1 MKCNV
6 LGWLLGLPILVL
18 VWGLAVK
25 GEHSHII
32 TDLEGRAQARLERA
46 QIDWAKARFDGTE
59 GRLSGSAY
67 SEQERRLALEV
78 VRQTWGVWD
87 VQDQTALIAEAPN
100 YVWGAAVQDD
110 NLHLSG
116 FVPNEKARR
125 HILEVAKERFPRHA
139 VRDTMQPARGAP
151 GESLWIDGIS
161 FGLRQL
167 MQLKQGG
174 RVDLQGTKL
183 GVSGEAES
191 VTAYRSIKGDFS
203 RRLPSGILLAKDDV
217 LPPRASP
224 FEWRAKYQANQVEI
238 EGHVPSGK
246 ARDSII
252 EIAKE
257 ALPKAA
263 IVDKMTT
270 ASGEPAH
277 WLKAISIALR
287 QMAKLEMAETRISD
301 HRVMFTGQA
310 LKEMTAERVIS
321 ALQVG
326 MPDAF
331 KLEHKIAFR
340 EPTLQTVSPF
350 TTSLATDGEIVSLS
364 GFAPDVR
371 SRQRLVASA
380 KQSFPKRE
388 IVDALTSANGAP
400 PGWLTCANAGILGLA
415 RLDKGRAELSGTVL
429 RLSGE
434 TRNEKVAKDL
444 PAQVRAA
451 ANRACKDTIEIKVKT
466 PPEPR
471 LKWQVASTENR
482 LDLSGAVIDSDIKA
496 LLLADAKKLFP
507 KRDIVDNMRITPGSS
522 KKWTK
527 VVRLGLGQLAK
538 LRSGVVRLDG
548 LVLSLNGIAP
558 DTAVSTQVKSRIK
571 RGMPPGYVGQ
581 AFIEVKSDA
590 MIWSEQE
597 AKRKS
602 EAAAAEAARKKA
614 EEERRAASLREVQRR
629 AANAAAKARAESE
642 AKQRREAA
650 ARRKAAQDAR
660 IEAERQAQ
668 RRAEQQRR
676 QETARAEAKAREA
689 PAACKNEL
697 NETASRGIIQ
707 FESGSNQLTKDS
719 TSTLDRLIAAYR
731 NCPGPQLEIAGHT
744 DSVGGSEENM
754 KLSQRRAEAVLEY
767 FVAQG
772 LPRDKFV
779 ARGYGEAQPRA
790 SNASPVSRA
799 RNRRIE
805 FDVITK

>member
-25 GEHSHII
+25 GEHPHII

-46 QIDWAKARFDGTE
+46 QIDWAQARFDGTE
-59 GRLSGSAY
+59 GRLSGRAY
-67 SEQERRLALEV
+67 SEQERKLALDV
-78 VRQTWGVWD
+78 VRRTWGVWA
-87 VQDQTALIAEAPN
+87 VEDQTDLIAEAPN
-100 YVWGAAVQDD
+100 YTWGAAVQDD

-116 FVPNEKARR
+116 FVPNERARR
-125 HILEVAKERFPRHA
+125 QILETAKERFPRFV

-151 GESLWIDGIS
+151 GEGLWIDGIN

-167 MQLKQGG
+167 MHLNQGG

-191 VTAYRSIKGDFS
+191 ATAYRSIKGDFS

-217 LPPRASP
+217 LPPRATP
-224 FEWRAKYQANQVEI
+224 FEWRAKYQANQIEF
-238 EGHVPSGK
+238 EGHVPGGK

-252 EIAKE
+252 EIVKQ

-270 ASGEPAH
+270 ASGEPAN

-287 QMAKLEMAETRISD
+287 QMAKLDMAETRLSGLE
-301 HRVMFTGQA
+301 VMFVGETR
-310 LKEMTAERVIS
+310 KEITAERVIS

-331 KLEHKIAFR
+331 KLEHKITFR

-350 TTSLATDGEIVSLS
+350 TTSLATDGEKVSLS
-364 GFAPDVR
+364 GFAPDAR
-371 SRQRLVASA
+371 SRQRLVAAA
-380 KQSFPKRE
+380 KQAFPKRE

-400 PGWLTCANAGILGLA
+400 AGWLTCANAGLLGLA
-415 RLDKGRAELSGTVL
+415 RLDKGRAELSGAVL

-451 ANRACKDTIEIKVKT
+451 ANRACKDTTEIKVKT
-466 PPEPR
+466 PPEPQ
-471 LKWQVASTENR
+471 LKWQVSSTKDR
-482 LDLSGAVIDSDIKA
+482 LDLSGDVIDSEIKA
-496 LLLADAKKLFP
+496 LLLAEAKKLFP
-507 KRDIVDNMRITPGSS
+507 KREPVDNMRISPGSS

-527 VVRLGLGQLAK
+527 VVRLGLEQLAK

-548 LVLSLNGIAP
+548 LVLTVNGIAP
-558 DTAVSTQVKSRIK
+558 DTAVSTQVKARIK
-571 RGMPPGYVGQ
+571 RGMPPGYTGQ

-602 EAAAAEAARKKA
+602 DAAAAEAARKKA

-629 AANAAAKARAESE
+629 AADAAAKARAAAE

-660 IEAERQAQ
+660 NRAEREAER
-668 RRAEQQRR
+668 RASEQKR
-676 QETARAEAKAREA
+676 QEAAKAEAKARA
-689 PAACKNEL
+689 AAAACKKEL

-707 FESGSNQLTKDS
+707 FESGSDQLTAGS
-719 TSTLDRLIAAYR
+719 TETLDRLIAAYR
-731 NCPGPQLEIAGHT
+731 SCPGLQFEIAGHT
-744 DSVGGSEENM
+744 DSIGGVEENLR
-754 KLSQRRAEAVLEY
+754 LSQRRAEAVLEY
-767 FVAQG
+767 FVSKG
-772 LPRDKFV
+772 LPREKFV

-790 SNASPVSRA
+790 SNASAVDRA

-805 FDVITK
+805 FDVIAK